1 MYIKKFEIQKL
12 HGEYDYS
19 IVFNKDITF
28 LFGPNGCGKTT
39 ILSIL
44 SYIIT
49 GKYYKLIDYTFS
61 ALFLTYSENKKED
74 KVIEITISQDD
85 KTNYM
90 EIKID
95 KKSIRIDELSTLRDR
110 IIRNNDEDFD
120 ASFEE
125 LYPEISDIKNIFHY
139 VYLPL
144 NRLASTETIHSDRYY
159 FRPRRYYTNQGDA
172 NTYLNESLIV
182 IEKLIKEA
190 CNIINVNETK
200 IDNSFRRKV
209 LSSATRVSKESPIS
223 KFIKEI
229 NLINISEV
237 LKEKDSYINTLKSLE
252 ILDREVNEK
261 IDQFFEEFQKEYDK
275 YQEDNQKISINYAF
289 LYNDYLRI
297 KQVVEFAKANEKE
310 KEQNRHN
317 KDLFIEI
324 INGFF
329 KTSGTD
335 KIIDITKEGELNFKT
350 HNRDIK
356 LKDLSSGEK
365 QIIIT
370 FASYIFGIEDNAPG
384 IYIVDEPEASLHL
397 EWQGMFVESLLKTKK
412 KIQLIFATH
421 SPELIG
427 KYQDKSEL
435 LEYKQ
440 GKKSK

>member
-1 MYIKKFEIQKL
+1 MYIKKFEIRKL

-19 IVFNKDITF
+19 ISFNKDITF

-61 ALFLTYSENKKED
+61 SLILTYSNNEKKDD
-74 KVIEITISQDD
+74 KIIEITINEDD
-85 KTNYM
+85 KTNFM
-90 EIKID
+90 EIKVDEWI
-95 KKSIRIDELSTLRDR
+95 IRIDELSTLRER
-110 IIRNNDEDFD
+110 IIRNNDEDLD

-125 LYPEISDIKNIFHY
+125 LYPEISKIKNIFHY

-144 NRLASTETIHSDRYY
+144 NRLASTETLHTDYY
-159 FRPRRYYTNQGDA
+159 YNYSRPRRYYLNQNYS
-172 NTYLNESLIV
+172 NTYLNESLVV

-190 CNIINVNETK
+190 CIKINANE
-200 IDNSFRRKV
+200 ILINNSFRRKV
-209 LSSATRVSKESPIS
+209 LSSATTVSKENPIS
-223 KFIKEI
+223 KFLKEI
-229 NLINISEV
+229 DLINISEV
-237 LKEKDSYINTLKSLE
+237 LKEKESYLNTLKYLE
-252 ILDREVNEK
+252 ILDDELKEK
-261 IDQFFEEFQKEYDK
+261 ITQFFDEFNKEYELHQKDK
-275 YQEDNQKISINYAF
+275 EKIGINYAF

-297 KQVVEFAKANEKE
+297 KQVVEFAKVNEKE
-310 KEQNRHN
+310 KEKNRHN

-324 INGFF
+324 INDFF

-335 KIIDITKEGELNFKT
+335 KKISISKEGEINFTT

-370 FASYIFGIEDNAPG
+370 FASYIFGIEDNTSG

-397 EWQGMFVESLLKTKK
+397 EWQSMFVESLLKSKK

-427 KYQDKSEL
+427 KYRGKEEL
-435 LEYKQ
+435 LKHF
-440 GKKSK
+440 